1 MFFAPVALGI
11 ARPFLVRA
19 RLDAEAEA
27 EVAFFLAAGG
37 KADGRTAGRSQNCD
51 VIFDPSCTEHSRMY
65 SAKRNSF

>member
-37 KADGRTAGRSQNCD
+37 KADGRTDGGQIAELRCH
-51 VIFDPSCTEHSRMY
+51 F
-65 SAKRNSF
+65 

>member
-27 EVAFFLAAGG
+27 EAEVAFFLAAGG
-37 KADGRTAGRSQNCD
+37 KADGRTDGGQIAELRCH
-51 VIFDPSCTEHSRMY
+51 F
-65 SAKRNSF
+65 